1 MIDIHSHILWGLDDG
16 AKNEEIST
24 EMLEIAK
31 KETIEHIIVTPHF
44 MVGHNTY
51 DQSLL
56 AARMQEVQQKIDQN
70 GWSIQLHM
78 GQELFL
84 DPDLE
89 ELWEK
94 GAYASLANSNYLL
107 IEFPMSQIPSYTKDV
122 LYRLQLKGLIPIIA
136 HPERYR
142 EIQKDPNQLYE
153 FLERGC
159 FAQINTSSM
168 TGIFGEKVA
177 QTAKILWEHNMVHF
191 VGSDAHTNT
200 KRAPRFLQSYE
211 LATQWVGSEKTQQ
224 VFEKNG
230 KYILQNQL
238 LPFSSPKNY
247 QPKKKSFFHIT
258 LQKLLNA

>member
-44 MVGHNTY
+44 IVGHNTY

-200 KRAPRFLQSYE
+200 KRAPRFLQAYE
-211 LATQWVGSEKTQQ
+211 LATQWAGSKRHN
-224 VFEKNG
+224 KC
-230 KYILQNQL
+230 L
-238 LPFSSPKNY
+238 
-247 QPKKKSFFHIT
+247 KKMENISCKINCFLFLHLKVIT
-258 LQKLLNA
+258 LRKKAFFILHYKNS